1 MDFLLQHLTFLD
13 ISTIKFFGIKL
24 YDSDFWE
31 LVIRLGLNTFVTYT
45 IIWFIYSP
53 TRKDREFIFTY
64 MVLSPI
70 IFFIINLF
78 LNKNLNIG
86 FGFGLFAIFSILRY
100 RTSQVPVKEMTYMF
114 IVIALAV
121 INAMTTKKVSYAE
134 LLFTNAFI
142 MFIIFMLERQWNLGD
157 NSYQTIYYEK
167 IENIK
172 PQNEEFL
179 LQDIEERT
187 GKKVERYEI
196 VSSDFMRDMSKL
208 RVYFKREK

>member
-1 MDFLLQHLTFLD
+1 MELLNYLTLLD
-13 ISTIKFFGIKL
+13 AEPLKIFGIKV
-24 YDSDFWE
+24 YDPDFWE
-31 LVIRLGLNTFVTYT
+31 LVLRLSLNTIVTYT

-53 TRKDREFIFTY
+53 TRKDREFIFTF

-70 IFFIINLF
+70 MFFIINLF
-78 LNKNLNIG
+78 LNKNLDVG
-86 FGFGLFAIFSILRY
+86 FAFGLFAIFSILRY
-100 RTSQVPVKEMTYMF
+100 RTTQIPVKEITYMF

-121 INAMTTKKVSYAE
+121 INAMATKKVSYAE

-172 PQNEEFL
+172 PENKDL
-179 LQDIEERT
+179 LLKDLEDRT
-187 GKKVERYEI
+187 GRKVERYEI
-196 VSSDFMRDMSKL
+196 VSSDFMRDMAKL
-208 RVYFKREK
+208 RVYFIFEKP